1 MIPGIRRL
9 SRLRQVVRFEKRRKY
24 LPVGSTPASLPAR
37 LSNRT
42 TCFLD
47 RCVTC
52 LNDVDLAMTRSLLIL
67 FTCAGLLLAC
77 MPREMPL
84 GKQAPGKT
92 AVSEAAT
99 VLQVGDI
106 DALKRLLEKGPRPVT
121 VRLEPGTYRTLSPL
135 RIVGIHGLRLEARGA
150 RLILESPDYN
160 VIEIRDSSQV
170 SIIGIHARH
179 AKPSGPAGCLGTV
192 IQIENSQ
199 SVEIAESELDGSGT
213 VGIAAYDAPD
223 LLIRDNHIHHNSA
236 YPVVYQGP
244 SVTLR
249 GNLFQANGNGNRI
262 AFSRTAEKW
271 PPAHNIGE
279 DTRLPGLRMEGNRF
293 LPPR

>member
-1 MIPGIRRL
+1 MIPEIRRL
-9 SRLRQVVRFEKRRKY
+9 SRLRQVVRFEKRRKH

-42 TCFLD
+42 ICLLD

-52 LNDVDLAMTRSLLIL
+52 LNDVDLAMIRSLLIL
-67 FTCAGLLLAC
+67 LPCAGLLLAC
-77 MPREMPL
+77 VSGE
-84 GKQAPGKT
+84 T
-92 AVSEAAT
+92 AVSKATT
-99 VLQVGDI
+99 VLRVADI
-106 DALKRLLEKGPRPVT
+106 DALKRLLEKGPRPAT
-121 VRLEPGTYRTLSPL
+121 IRLEPGTYRILSPL
-135 RIVGIHGLRLEARGA
+135 RIAGIHGLRLEARGA

-160 VIEIRDSSQV
+160 VIEIRGSSQV

-192 IQIENSQ
+192 IQIENSR
-199 SVEIAESELDGSGT
+199 SVEIAESELDGSGI
-213 VGIAAYDAPD
+213 VGIAAYDSPD

-262 AFSRTAEKW
+262 AFSRTAGKW

>member
-1 MIPGIRRL
+1 
-9 SRLRQVVRFEKRRKY
+9 
-24 LPVGSTPASLPAR
+24 
-37 LSNRT
+37 
-42 TCFLD
+42 
-47 RCVTC
+47 
-52 LNDVDLAMTRSLLIL
+52 MTRSLLIL
-67 FTCAGLLLAC
+67 FSCAGLLLAC
-77 MPREMPL
+77 VSGETL
-84 GKQAPGKT
+84 PGKT

-99 VLQVGDI
+99 VLQVDDI
-106 DALKRLLEKGPRPVT
+106 DALKRLLAKGPRPAT
-121 VRLEPGTYRTLSPL
+121 IRLEPGTYRTLSPL
-135 RIVGIHGLRLEARGA
+135 RILGIHGLRLEARGA
-150 RLILESPDYN
+150 QLILESPDYN

-236 YPVVYQGP
+236 YPVVYEGP

-249 GNLFQANGNGNRI
+249 VTSSRPMATATASPFRARPKNGRRRIILAKTLGYPGCGWKATVFCHLAEQGEEQAFIFANRLDLHFGCRSTCRRREASHSVGI
-262 AFSRTAEKW
+262 QPW
-271 PPAHNIGE
+271 PS
-279 DTRLPGLRMEGNRF
+279 TRPC
-293 LPPR
+293 